1 MDPREALDGLISER
15 GETYAS
21 ISRLL
26 GRNSAY
32 IQQFIKRGSPARLD
46 QSDIALLALHFDVPV
61 EVLGGKEGP
70 TVGQRSIIKVPLLNG
85 TGNDSRSQWRLVD
98 AAWLGRLCDQPASVA
113 ILPIVGEAM
122 EPTLCNGDEVMIS
135 RVRFQE
141 RVREGLYAIR
151 GSSEIFV
158 RRIAIDP
165 TKNRL
170 TVLTDHP
177 AYPSWQG
184 IQRKGVDIVG
194 RVIWIGARV
203 ASCLISP

>member
-1 MDPREALDGLISER
+1 MEPREALDGLISER

-61 EVLGGKEGP
+61 EMLGGKEGP
-70 TVGQRSIIKVPLLNG
+70 TVGQRSIVKVPLLNG
-85 TGNDSRSQWRLVD
+85 TGNDSRPQWRLVD

-122 EPTLCNGDEVMIS
+122 EPTLRNGDEVMIS

-141 RVREGLYAIR
+141 SVREGLYAIR

-203 ASCLISP
+203 A

>member
-1 MDPREALDGLISER
+1 MEPREALDGLISER

-61 EVLGGKEGP
+61 EMLGGKEGP
-70 TVGQRSIIKVPLLNG
+70 TVGQRSIVKVPLLNG

-122 EPTLCNGDEVMIS
+122 EPTLRNGDEVMIS

-141 RVREGLYAIR
+141 SVREGLYAIR

-165 TKNRL
+165 TRNRL

-203 ASCLISP
+203 A

>member
-1 MDPREALDGLISER
+1 MEPREALDGLISER

-46 QSDIALLALHFDVPV
+46 QSDIALLALHFDVPI

-135 RVRFQE
+135 RVRAQE
-141 RVREGLYAIR
+141 SVREGLYAIR

-203 ASCLISP
+203 A

>member
-1 MDPREALDGLISER
+1 MEPREALDGLISER

-61 EVLGGKEGP
+61 EMLGGKEGP

-113 ILPIVGEAM
+113 ILSIVGEAM

-135 RVRFQE
+135 RVRTQE
-141 RVREGLYAIR
+141 SVREGLYAIR

-203 ASCLISP
+203 A

>member
-1 MDPREALDGLISER
+1 MEPREALDGLISER

-61 EVLGGKEGP
+61 EMLGGKEGP
-70 TVGQRSIIKVPLLNG
+70 TVGQRSIVKVPLLNG
-85 TGNDSRSQWRLVD
+85 IGNDSRSQWRLVD

-122 EPTLCNGDEVMIS
+122 EPTLRNGDEVMIS

-141 RVREGLYAIR
+141 SVREGLYAIR
-151 GSSEIFV
+151 GSTEIFV

-203 ASCLISP
+203 A

>member
-1 MDPREALDGLISER
+1 MEPREALDGLISER

-61 EVLGGKEGP
+61 EMLGGKEGP
-70 TVGQRSIIKVPLLNG
+70 TVGQRSIVKVPLLNG

-113 ILPIVGEAM
+113 ILSIVGEAM

-141 RVREGLYAIR
+141 SVREGLYAIR

-203 ASCLISP
+203 T

>member
-1 MDPREALDGLISER
+1 MEPREALDGLISER

-61 EVLGGKEGP
+61 EMLGGKEGP

-122 EPTLCNGDEVMIS
+122 EPTLCNGDEVMIR

-141 RVREGLYAIR
+141 SVREGLYAIR

-203 ASCLISP
+203 A

>member
-1 MDPREALDGLISER
+1 MEPREALDSLISER

-61 EVLGGKEGP
+61 VMLGGKEGP
-70 TVGQRSIIKVPLLNG
+70 TVGQRSIVKVPLLNG

-141 RVREGLYAIR
+141 SVREGLYAIR
-151 GSSEIFV
+151 GSSEILV

-203 ASCLISP
+203 A

>member
-1 MDPREALDGLISER
+1 MEPREALDSLISER

-70 TVGQRSIIKVPLLNG
+70 TVGQRSIVKVPLLNG

-98 AAWLGRLCDQPASVA
+98 AAWLGRLCDQPASAA

-141 RVREGLYAIR
+141 SVREGLYAIR

-203 ASCLISP
+203 A

>member
-1 MDPREALDGLISER
+1 MEPREALDGLISER

-61 EVLGGKEGP
+61 EMLGGKEGP
-70 TVGQRSIIKVPLLNG
+70 TVGQRSIVKVPLLNG

-98 AAWLGRLCDQPASVA
+98 AAWLGRLCDQPAGVA

-122 EPTLCNGDEVMIS
+122 EPTLRNGDEVMIS

-141 RVREGLYAIR
+141 SVREGLYAIR

-158 RRIAIDP
+158 RRISIDP

-203 ASCLISP
+203 A

>member
-1 MDPREALDGLISER
+1 MEPREVLDGLIAER

-46 QSDIALLALHFDVPV
+46 QSDIALLALHFDVPPA
-61 EVLGGKEGP
+61 VLGGKEGP
-70 TVGQRSIIKVPLLNG
+70 AVGQRSIVKVPMLDG
-85 TGNDSRSQWRLVD
+85 TGSGLRPQWRLVD
-98 AAWLGRLCDQPASVA
+98 AAWLARLCDQPASVA

-122 EPTLCNGDEVMIS
+122 EPTLCNGDEVMIR
-135 RVRFQE
+135 RVRNQE
-141 RVREGLYAIR
+141 GLREGLYAIR
-151 GSSEIFV
+151 GSSEILV

-165 TKNRL
+165 MKNRL

-177 AYPSWQG
+177 AYPSWPG

-194 RVIWIGARV
+194 RVIWIGALV
-203 ASCLISP
+203 P